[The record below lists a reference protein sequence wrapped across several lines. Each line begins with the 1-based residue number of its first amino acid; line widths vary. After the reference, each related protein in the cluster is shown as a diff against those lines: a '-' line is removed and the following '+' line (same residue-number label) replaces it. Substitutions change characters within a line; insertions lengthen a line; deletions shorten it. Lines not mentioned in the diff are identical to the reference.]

1 MYYYYIETYK
11 KGVMHMFYKKIVPKL
26 VAIGFIF
33 LLFFASFVPA
43 QAATDNS
50 LQEVKDKGT
59 LVVGLSADYPP
70 YEFHQTIKGKDQ
82 VVGFDISI
90 AKKIASDMGVSL
102 DIKEMGFDSLLG
114 ALKTGKI
121 DLIISGMSPTP
132 ERLKEV
138 DFSNPYMTVEQKV
151 VIRKND
157 VDKFKTTQDFNG
169 KKVGA
174 QKQTTQEELA
184 QNELTGSSV
193 VSLQKVPDLILN
205 LKSNKIDGVVLE
217 GPVADAYVSQDK
229 ALRISD
235 ISFVNGEKETAIAMQ
250 KGATSLKNQVNSSIK
265 TIQDDNLLKDYQ
277 KEANEL
283 MFQKDGFFAQ
293 YGSYFVKGT
302 LYTIALAA
310 IGVFFGAIFG
320 AFLAILKL
328 ANTRWLRWPATW
340 YIEFIRGT
348 PLLVQIFIVFFGTQ
362 VFGLNLS
369 AFASGCIALTLN
381 SAAYVAEIIRA
392 GISAVNKGQMEAARS
407 LGMTRGAAMRYIILP
422 QAIKNILPALGNEF
436 VTVIKESSVVS
447 IIGVSELMFMTGV
460 VQGASFKP
468 FIPLIITSLIYF
480 ALTFSLSRLLGVAER
495 RMKTSD

>member
-1 MYYYYIETYK
+1 
-11 KGVMHMFYKKIVPKL
+11 MFYKKIVSKL

-302 LYTIALAA
+302 LYTIALAT

>member
-1 MYYYYIETYK
+1 M
-11 KGVMHMFYKKIVPKL
+11 
-26 VAIGFIF
+26 
-33 LLFFASFVPA
+33 
-43 QAATDNS
+43 
-50 LQEVKDKGT
+50 
-59 LVVGLSADYPP
+59 
-70 YEFHQTIKGKDQ
+70 
-82 VVGFDISI
+82 
-90 AKKIASDMGVSL
+90 
-102 DIKEMGFDSLLG
+102 
-114 ALKTGKI
+114 
-121 DLIISGMSPTP
+121 
-132 ERLKEV
+132 
-138 DFSNPYMTVEQKV
+138 
-151 VIRKND
+151 
-157 VDKFKTTQDFNG
+157 
-169 KKVGA
+169 
-174 QKQTTQEELA
+174 
-184 QNELTGSSV
+184 
-193 VSLQKVPDLILN
+193 
-205 LKSNKIDGVVLE
+205 
-217 GPVADAYVSQDK
+217 
-229 ALRISD
+229 
-235 ISFVNGEKETAIAMQ
+235 
-250 KGATSLKNQVNSSIK
+250 NSSIK